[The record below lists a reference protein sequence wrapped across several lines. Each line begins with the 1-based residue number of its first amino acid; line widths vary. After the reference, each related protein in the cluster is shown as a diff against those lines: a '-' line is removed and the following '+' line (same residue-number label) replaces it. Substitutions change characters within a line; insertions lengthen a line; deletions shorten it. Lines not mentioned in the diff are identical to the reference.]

1 MKRKTEDNNAVSIE
15 KTKLPTAFQ
24 PKPHPPPPNFFL
36 SPHTVEGT
44 ARDVSFILISPW
56 YVTADN
62 VCARCP
68 VRQTNARGFKEIVRA
83 DFARICFREV
93 SEVSIYVLL

>member
-1 MKRKTEDNNAVSIE
+1 MKRKTEDNKRSQSKRQSYPPPSSPNL
-15 KTKLPTAFQ
+15 T
-24 PKPHPPPPNFFL
+24 PPPNFFL